1 MLLGQ
6 GGRLPAS
13 VTGWLAL
20 FVVAVVAGAICL
32 AVSALV
38 MISLTWISIALA
50 QSLLHE
56 PVLPGFPQPSLEG
69 VASNA
74 LIYLHYPLLVCAGV
88 LVAVVLLTVVSAI
101 PIRLR
106 RRQRYS
112 EVRMV
117 GSGRL
122 LARAVLLV
130 LACALLLG
138 GGEIAR
144 WYAETILP
152 DQLLSP
158 AGLTPGHR
166 LRTVSYG
173 LLTSAGV
180 MAALAL
186 AQAMNAVVRGIR
198 ARSANSDPPPVHRD
212 DAGSIP
218 HRVPPG
224 ILFYWVVGF
233 VVVAAAGYV
242 CLSLG
247 AREFPADLRP
257 DAIWVTG
264 SALER
269 IGRGL
274 LAGAGVL
281 VALAWLQ
288 SVSAIDPRP
297 AGLLTGAR
305 SLVTGFGVMVLAAA
319 IVYWL
324 TRSVIL
330 AAPPSYAI
338 PVAELDSI
346 ILFGRIVLWEGFG
359 SLAILSLIV
368 GLLAHGLIIGT
379 AVAAITALLQSYPLV
394 KQRLGGASADRD
406 ANTPPF
412 LAAVLGF
419 IAVLLAGA
427 LCLSLGREVALAD
440 PPRSFAHVLI
450 PIQFVLSS
458 GLFIGAGVLAAVMV
472 TVALGALQRRVSERR
487 SQDSP
492 A

>member
-20 FVVAVVAGAICL
+20 FVVAVVAGAICF
-32 AVSALV
+32 VV
-38 MISLTWISIALA
+38 GTWI
-50 QSLLHE
+50 LL
-56 PVLPGFPQPSLEG
+56 PLEF

-74 LIYLHYPLLVCAGV
+74 LIQLHSSLFVGAGV
-88 LVAVVLLTVVSAI
+88 LVAVVLLTVVSAN
-101 PIRLR
+101 PILLR
-106 RRQRYS
+106 RRQRNS
-112 EVRMV
+112 EVSLA

-122 LARAVLLV
+122 LTRAVLLV

-144 WYAETILP
+144 WYRETILS
-152 DQLLSP
+152 DQLSLV
-158 AGLTPGHR
+158 GLPPGYR
-166 LRTVSYG
+166 LFNVSTG
-173 LLTSAGV
+173 LFISAGV

-247 AREFPADLRP
+247 VREFPADLRP

-338 PVAELDSI
+338 PVTELDSI

-359 SLAILSLIV
+359 SVAILSLIV
-368 GLLAHGLIIGT
+368 GQLAHGLIIGT

-427 LCLSLGREVALAD
+427 LCLSLGREVALVD

-450 PIQFVLSS
+450 PIQFALSS

-487 SQDSP
+487 SQGSP

>member
-20 FVVAVVAGAICL
+20 FVVAVVAGAICF
-32 AVSALV
+32 VV
-38 MISLTWISIALA
+38 GTWI
-50 QSLLHE
+50 LL
-56 PVLPGFPQPSLEG
+56 PLEF

-74 LIYLHYPLLVCAGV
+74 LIQLHSSLFVGAGV
-88 LVAVVLLTVVSAI
+88 LVAVVLLTVVSAN
-101 PIRLR
+101 PILLR
-106 RRQRYS
+106 RRQRNS
-112 EVRMV
+112 EVSLA

-122 LARAVLLV
+122 LTRAVLLV

-144 WYAETILP
+144 WYRETILS
-152 DQLLSP
+152 DQLSLVWLPPGYRLFNVST
-158 AGLTPGHR
+158 GLFI
-166 LRTVSYG
+166 
-173 LLTSAGV
+173 SAGV

-198 ARSANSDPPPVHRD
+198 TRSANSDPPPVHRD

-218 HRVPPG
+218 DRVPPG

-233 VVVAAAGYV
+233 VVVAAAGSV
-242 CLSLG
+242 CYSL
-247 AREFPADLRP
+247 AIQEFRADLRL
-257 DAIWVTG
+257 DAIMVIG
-264 SALER
+264 GALDR
-269 IGRGL
+269 MGLGL

-288 SVSAIDPRP
+288 SVSAFDPRP

-319 IVYWL
+319 TVYWL
-324 TRSVIL
+324 TRSLIL

-338 PVAELDSI
+338 PVTELDSI

-359 SLAILSLIV
+359 SVAILSLIV
-368 GLLAHGLIIGT
+368 GQLAHGLIIGT

-427 LCLSLGREVALAD
+427 LCFSLGREVAFVD

-487 SQDSP
+487 SQDSS

>member
-1 MLLGQ
+1 MLLDL

-20 FVVAVVAGAICL
+20 FVAATLVGAICF
-32 AVSALV
+32 VV
-38 MISLTWISIALA
+38 GTWIVLLP
-50 QSLLHE
+50 SL
-56 PVLPGFPQPSLEG
+56 GPSLEG
-69 VASNA
+69 VARNA
-74 LIYLHYPLLVCAGV
+74 LIHLHSSLLVGAGV
-88 LVAVVLLTVVSAI
+88 LVAVVLLTVVSAN
-101 PIRLR
+101 PILLR
-106 RRQRYS
+106 RRQGNS
-112 EVRMV
+112 EVSLA

-122 LARAVLLV
+122 LTRAVLLV

-144 WYAETILP
+144 WYRETILS
-152 DQLLSP
+152 DQLSLL
-158 AGLTPGHR
+158 GLPPGYRFFH
-166 LRTVSYG
+166 VSTG
-173 LLTSAGV
+173 LFISAGV

-198 ARSANSDPPPVHRD
+198 TRSANSDPPPVYRD

-218 HRVPPG
+218 DPDPLG

-233 VVVAAAGYV
+233 VVVAAAGSV
-242 CLSLG
+242 CYSL
-247 AREFPADLRP
+247 AIQEFPADPRL
-257 DAIWVTG
+257 DAITVIG
-264 SALER
+264 GALDSM
-269 IGRGL
+269 GRGL

-281 VALAWLQ
+281 VALTSLQ

-330 AAPPSYAI
+330 AAPESAASGVLAI
-338 PVAELDSI
+338 PVTELDSI
-346 ILFGRIVLWEGFG
+346 ILFGRIVLWEGFV
-359 SLAILSLIV
+359 SEVILSLIV
-368 GLLAHGLIIGT
+368 GRLAHGLIIGT
-379 AVAAITALLQSYPLV
+379 AVAAVTALLQSYPLV
-394 KQRLGGASADRD
+394 KQRLGGAGADRD

-427 LCLSLGREVALAD
+427 LCLSLGREVALVD